1 MVSSSLLLVSCISA
15 ILMQYL
21 YVWFVHEDV
30 DENVDTQ
37 DYEEEHSRSNGL
49 QNMRVMSREGEI
61 KGGEEQ
67 NLMINVL
74 FICKVVQ
81 I

>member
-1 MVSSSLLLVSCISA
+1 M
-15 ILMQYL
+15 
-21 YVWFVHEDV
+21 
-30 DENVDTQ
+30 NVDTQ
-37 DYEEEHSRSNGL
+37 DYEEHSRSNGL
-49 QNMRVMSREGEI
+49 QNMRVMSRKGEI